1 MVIKKIH
8 LGAQVEGEQYPTLG
22 ERKLGTVW
30 NGKSVFPS
38 QEGKA
43 GHPFRGEGSD
53 RDRKLVRYR
62 EIGQLI
68 YV

>member
-1 MVIKKIH
+1 
-8 LGAQVEGEQYPTLG
+8 
-22 ERKLGTVW
+22 LGTVW

-53 RDRKLVRYR
+53 RDRRLVRHR
-62 EIGQLI
+62 ETAHLI
-68 YV
+68 YVLRTMEAKFLTVTEGD